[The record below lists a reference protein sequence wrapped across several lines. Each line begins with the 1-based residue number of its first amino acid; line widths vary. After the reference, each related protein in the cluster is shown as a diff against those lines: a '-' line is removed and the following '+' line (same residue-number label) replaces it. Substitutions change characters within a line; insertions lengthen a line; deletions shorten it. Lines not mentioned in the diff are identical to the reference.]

1 MRKNNKGF
9 SYVELIIV
17 LAIIAVLIGMV
28 SITIGL
34 VSRTNV
40 AKAADKLENTLNQA
54 RTTSMA
60 RGSSRGTITI
70 RCGNDGWYYYS
81 VGGGEDVKLVSTQAK
96 ISLSY
101 SENSGGVVTTSTNT
115 LTSGSAVTISF
126 EQSTGAFRTIPGTS
140 YYWENITIQNGDKIA
155 EITLYPHTGKCEI
168 Q

>member
-17 LAIIAVLIGMV
+17 LAILAVLIGMV
-28 SITIGL
+28 SISMGL
-34 VSRTNV
+34 ISRTNV

-54 RTTSMA
+54 RTTAMA
-60 RGSSRGTITI
+60 RGSSQGSIKI

-81 VGGGEDVKLVSTQAK
+81 VGNGEEVKLVSTQAT

-101 SENSGGVVTTSTNT
+101 TDTSGGSASVVTSE
-115 LTSGSAVTISF
+115 LTSGGAVTISF
-126 EQSTGAFRTIPGTS
+126 NQSTGAFNTIPGTT
-140 YYWENITIQNGDKIA
+140 YYWENIKIQNGDKVA
-155 EITLYPHTGKCEI
+155 EIKLYPHTGKCEI